1 MFRPPLRRSVVL
13 PISSGPTDT
22 TTTSQDIGRAFKMI
36 EQAFETVVPGA
47 DPAMSGA
54 SPEALI
60 SRYCNH
66 LGLPVP
72 LQQATI
78 FVVRKVIEEG
88 TLAGRSPITIAGAC
102 IFFAT
107 HLWGMGKTGKEIGD
121 VAGVQD
127 STIRLAYK

>member
-1 MFRPPLRRSVVL
+1 
-13 PISSGPTDT
+13 
-22 TTTSQDIGRAFKMI
+22 
-36 EQAFETVVPGA
+36 
-47 DPAMSGA
+47 MSGA

-127 STIRLAYK
+127 STIRLAYKSVPFSLIIPSPLACGVSRITQREWQDGEAIT